1 LNSKTLVRGVVA
13 LLLCVGALAR
23 AEEPPPVLMDEQ
35 TVRQPRAEA
44 SRDPTAAAT
53 IVEAS
58 RFAGEAKDVAQLI
71 ATAPGVAVNDYGGL
85 GQLSTVSIRGSMGN
99 GVLVLLDG
107 LKLDTGSGAATDLAS
122 IPRHWVSRVEVLRGA
137 EGAWVGAGALGGAV
151 EIATVPPSVG
161 RWSAE
166 AGAGSFS
173 TFSAGADAALLLG
186 PWTVMGA
193 ASVDATGGDFTYL
206 FDPQP
211 GVPGTPLVAQ
221 TRANNGALRGGALVK
236 GSRPVGDWRLDALAQ
251 LSGGHRN
258 LAGSPYALTP
268 WAWQDDARALASAR
282 LAGPTAHP
290 DVDAALSL
298 VARAD
303 RLEGRFNQFGP
314 PDPQRGLGLEAGGE
328 VTLRHG
334 AGRLR
339 GLLSV
344 GGEQLASDGLG
355 GARRRLSLGAG
366 VTEDAS
372 LLGGRLRLAPALR
385 FDRVGTFDGWSAKLG
400 GRWSLG
406 ETLALRGS
414 VGRTFRAPGFAELY
428 LVQGMVSPN
437 PGLKPETT
445 IGGDAALVADGSA
458 GLASLGLFLQRYD
471 DLIVYQRTSFNQVK
485 PFNDLRALASG
496 LEFELASAPW
506 HAAWDMAAALS
517 YTLLATE
524 NLEAPAGALG
534 KQLAYRARHRLYA
547 RLSAAPGPVEF
558 HAECHHVSLRYQDAA
573 NTAAQ
578 AIPPT
583 LLFNAGV
590 SLRLATRPALRI
602 HLDVKNLADQR
613 TLLDQVGNPLPGRM
627 VMITLRA
634 GSSTDG
640 AP

>member
-1 LNSKTLVRGVVA
+1 
-13 LLLCVGALAR
+13 
-23 AEEPPPVLMDEQ
+23 MDEQ
-35 TVRQPRAEA
+35 VVRSPRAEA
-44 SRDPTAAAT
+44 QGDPTAAAT
-53 IVEAS
+53 IVQAS

-107 LKLDTGSGAATDLAS
+107 LKLDTGSGTATDLAS

-151 EIATVPPSVG
+151 EIATVPPSAG

-166 AGAGSFS
+166 ASAGSFS
-173 TFSAGADAALLLG
+173 TFSAGADGALSLG

-193 ASVDATGGDFTYL
+193 ASLDATGGDFTYL

-236 GSRPVGDWRLDALAQ
+236 GSRPAGDWRLDALAQ
-251 LSGGHRN
+251 LSGGHRD

-268 WAWQDDARALASAR
+268 WAWQDDARALASAK

-339 GLLSV
+339 GLLSA

-406 ETLALRGS
+406 ETMALRGS

-458 GLASLGLFLQRYD
+458 GLASLGVFLQRYD

-496 LEFELASAPW
+496 LELELASAPW
-506 HAAWDMAAALS
+506 RAAWDMAAALS

-558 HAECHHVSLRYQDAA
+558 HAECHYVSLRYQDPA

-578 AIPPT
+578 AIPPA

-602 HLDVKNLADQR
+602 HLDVKNLAGQR